1 MRIAIA
7 LLVAAGVLAVSAPAA
22 QGRSFTIETGKYGV
36 RQLGPL
42 STRSTPSYAP
52 TVGQARRAFG
62 RPSNLFPSSS
72 SSCVGKW
79 RRLGLR
85 ILFASFDS
93 PTSPICGRGIAQSF
107 TIERSRKWRTWKGLR
122 IGMDGAQL
130 ERRHPRARWV
140 DDDPGYPDGWWL
152 RSSVS
157 PYGAGDVRTP
167 VLAATVR
174 GGAGRVH
181 AFFGWIGAAGD

>member
-7 LLVAAGVLAVSAPAA
+7 LLAAAGVLALSAPAGQA
-22 QGRSFTIETGKYGV
+22 RSFTIETGKFGV

-42 STRSTPSYAP
+42 DTRSTPDRSP
-52 TVGQARRAFG
+52 TVGAARRAFG
-62 RPSNLFPSSS
+62 RPSNLFASSD

-93 PTSPICGRGIAQSF
+93 PTTPICRRGIAQSF
-107 TIERSRKWRTWKGLR
+107 TIQRSRKWRTWKGLR
-122 IGMDGAQL
+122 IGMSGAEL
-130 ERRHPRARWV
+130 KVRHPRADWV
-140 DDDPGYPDGWWL
+140 DDNPNYPDGWWL

-157 PYGAGDVRTP
+157 PISAEPVRTP

-174 GGAGRVH
+174 GDAGRVQ